1 MSTLVLGLLHSNLGQ
16 CLTSPGSLRGES
28 LCREGPPGPP
38 SSPRPGQTGSGGR
51 VRGLMPGPEVQ
62 TDRVPELGATSGGA
76 LAITTDAVAG
86 GRKSKV
92 PAGGCPARPPS
103 HQALAWPLLRAGLPR
118 ASASSCEGAG
128 HTAVASFTSITSSK
142 ASSPNAVTLGAG
154 TATYER
160 WGTQFGPRQVGKCRL
175 PRSAPFRRSNGALDL
190 VTGHG
195 RASEEPGTLRQVS
208 GPPHDPGAEG
218 LLWLPGYADNTTKML
233 AN

>member
-1 MSTLVLGLLHSNLGQ
+1 M
-16 CLTSPGSLRGES
+16 
-28 LCREGPPGPP
+28 
-38 SSPRPGQTGSGGR
+38 
-51 VRGLMPGPEVQ
+51 RGLMLGPEVQ

-103 HQALAWPLLRAGLPR
+103 HRALAWPLLRAGLPR

-142 ASSPNAVTLGAG
+142 ASSPNAVTLGVG

-190 VTGHG
+190 AIGHG
-195 RASEEPGTLRQVS
+195 RASEEPGTLGQVS
-208 GPPHDPGAEG
+208 RPPHDLGAEG